1 MGTKSNGMSRREF
14 VKSAGLKATSPPL
27 GTGSLAA
34 FLALVAMVVA
44 GCVSPEEREGF
55 RADAPTLLR
64 PAARKLS
71 GGRADDVV
79 VEADETVAD
88 MSLTTGLV
96 RQVAEKSRDA
106 VVSIFVKTKTPY
118 RLRLLPFSP
127 FKGIRMT
134 VPGIGLGS
142 GFFIHPSGYIMT
154 NNHVIE
160 DAEEI
165 RILTS
170 AGTDYGVTVVARD
183 PAYDLALLKAEAPR
197 GYEFR
202 VLPMGDSDAVDAGDM
217 VIAVGNPLGLGH
229 TVTAGII
236 SQTYR
241 NLAGARTTEN
251 ERHIDFIQT
260 DTAINPGSSGG
271 PLITLTGAWVGVNTA
286 GITQAQGIGFAVSSS
301 QVKEFL
307 DNVRAGK
314 GHRETED
321 KPAPY

>member
-1 MGTKSNGMSRREF
+1 MNSDK
-14 VKSAGLKATSPPL
+14 
-27 GTGSLAA
+27 TGPLAA
-34 FLALVAMVVA
+34 FLALVAMVVT

-64 PAARKLS
+64 PAARALR
-71 GGRADDVV
+71 GAQPQEVLL
-79 VEADETVAD
+79 EAEETVAD
-88 MSLTTGLV
+88 VPVTTGLIKE
-96 RQVAEKSRDA
+96 VAEKSA
-106 VVSIFVKTKTPY
+106 EPVVSIYVKTRTPY

-160 DAEEI
+160 DAEQI

-170 AGTDYGVTVVARD
+170 DGVDYGVTVIARD

-197 GYEFR
+197 GYRFR
-202 VLPMGDSDAVDAGDM
+202 ALAMGDSEAIGAGDM

-241 NLAGARTTEN
+241 NITGTQMQD

-271 PLITLTGAWVGVNTA
+271 PLITLAGAWVGVNTA
-286 GITQAQGIGFAVSSS
+286 GIVQAQGIGFAVPSG
-301 QVKEFL
+301 QVREFL
-307 DNVRAGK
+307 DEIRAGK
-314 GHRETED
+314 GELEKT
-321 KPAPY
+321 KP